1 MTNDQDPPAPKPAT
15 GPLRAP
21 APGVAAS
28 IDTPPGSQADVTSQ
42 HGQTG
47 LLLELMREMRGQRES
62 FQEAQRLA
70 AGERKTE
77 HRWRMLFQALVFGL
91 PVVLGIVYFLFF
103 LSSTGFR
110 WGPFGDVVG
119 VVRIEGPI
127 SSTNRASADSIVP
140 LLENAF
146 ANPSVRAVVLSID
159 SPGGAPVEA
168 ERIYTAIGALKR
180 KHQKPVVA
188 VINNIGAS
196 AAFLIALHADKIIA
210 GKYLLVGSIGAIM
223 SPWELDRAIAKY
235 DVSQRIYASGKLKS
249 FLNPFTPVTPA
260 VDMKAQKLVDQLGTY
275 FLDEV
280 KARRGVRLKAGIDVA
295 TGEVWA
301 GPEAKEIG
309 LVDAVGTLDDYVA
322 NTWGVQTYDFG
333 PSTQGLQLLGRTV
346 QDALVNSVQR
356 LATMGVVVR

>member
-1 MTNDQDPPAPKPAT
+1 MTNDEESHASRTAADAAQTNAKGLAENIDAPS
-15 GPLRAP
+15 
-21 APGVAAS
+21 AAHAD
-28 IDTPPGSQADVTSQ
+28 ITPQ

-47 LLLELMREMRGQRES
+47 VLLELMREMRGQRES
-62 FQEAQRLA
+62 FHEAQRLA
-70 AGERKTE
+70 AAERKSE

-127 SSTNRASADSIVP
+127 SSTDRASADSIVP
-140 LLENAF
+140 LLERAF
-146 ANPSVRAVVLSID
+146 TNPSVKAVVLSID

-168 ERIYTAIGALKR
+168 ERIYTAIGSLKR
-180 KHQKPVVA
+180 KHPKPVVA
-188 VINNIGAS
+188 VINNLGAS

-210 GKYLLVGSIGAIM
+210 GKYSLVGSVGAVLA
-223 SPWELDRAIAKY
+223 PWQLDRAIARY
-235 DVSQRIYASGKLKS
+235 DVNQRVYASGKLKS
-249 FLNPFTPVTPA
+249 FLNPFTPVTPDA
-260 VDMKAQKLVDQLGTY
+260 DAKAQQLVDQLGRY

-280 KARRGVRLKAGIDVA
+280 KARRGPHLKAGIDVA

-301 GPEAKEIG
+301 GREAKEIG

-322 NTWGVQTYDFG
+322 TAWGIRAYDFG
-333 PSTQGLQLLGRTV
+333 PSAQGLQLLSRTLQETIV
-346 QDALVNSVQR
+346 SSIQR
-356 LATMGVVVR
+356 LAIASVVVR